1 MTDSKNEV
9 GQFFS
14 DFSDDWDTL
23 YGEKRNPLMRKFDS
37 IFRKDVYQ
45 RYELTF
51 EALGDNLQGS
61 TILDIGCGNGIYSID
76 AIQNGSKF

>member
-23 YGEKRNPLMRKFDS
+23 YGEKKSFNEKIRFYFSK
-37 IFRKDVYQ
+37 
-45 RYELTF
+45 
-51 EALGDNLQGS
+51 
-61 TILDIGCGNGIYSID
+61 GCLSEVRTN
-76 AIQNGSKF
+76 F

>member
-23 YGEKRNPLMRKFDS
+23 YEKK
-37 IFRKDVYQ
+37 
-45 RYELTF
+45 E
-51 EALGDNLQGS
+51 
-61 TILDIGCGNGIYSID
+61 IL
-76 AIQNGSKF
+76 